1 MGIFGSGKKDMAGSK
16 PFGRGRYAPPCG
28 ATLELKSFGT
38 KVSQDPDTEGDTLLL
53 AEFGVVDYKGVK
65 YNSFNAEDKTEKN
78 PTGELTS
85 EGMYS
90 NGDTMSEVINTDDKK
105 YGMVN
110 SKELCIAVKHA
121 YECQRNGK
129 DSKTYSIQQAEK
141 DLTNDEAN
149 AWIDDPEKNK
159 ELIGL
164 LFKLEAW
171 NVQRTNSQ
179 TKKPDN
185 FTAKKY
191 QSAV

>member
-16 PFGRGRYAPPCG
+16 PFGRGRFAPPCA

-38 KVSQDPDTEGDTLLL
+38 KQSQDPDTENDTLLIT
-53 AEFGVVDYKGVK
+53 EFGVVDYKGVK
-65 YNSFNAEDKTEKN
+65 YISFNAEDKTPQN
-78 PTGELTS
+78 PTGELNS
-85 EGMYS
+85 EGMY
-90 NGDTMSEVINTDDKK
+90 NTGDTMSDVVNTDDKK

-110 SKELCIAVKHA
+110 SKEMCIAIKHA
-121 YECQRNGK
+121 YERQRKNRGPEY
-129 DSKTYSIQQAEK
+129 TIQMAEK
-141 DLTNDEAN
+141 ELTNEEAN
-149 AWIDDPEKNK
+149 GWIDDPEKNK